1 MVFRAH
7 RGQNGAMSDID
18 DLRRRYLDALDAV
31 QREGDR
37 TMEVLVAVRAARQL
51 TREHVERGRPMIEL
65 ENVIDPQS
73 LRASLG
79 EVLAD
84 FERARHDAQRLLFQ
98 LMHAEGNTLADIG
111 RSFGISRQLV
121 SRLVH
126 EPDPT
131 PPV

>member
-1 MVFRAH
+1 MGGMTAQPVEP
-7 RGQNGAMSDID
+7 SDTVD
-18 DLRRRYLDALDAV
+18 RLRERYLNALDEV
-31 QREGDR
+31 QGAGDR
-37 TMEVLVAVRAARQL
+37 TMEVLVAVREARQV
-51 TREHVERGRPMIEL
+51 TRDHIERRRPMIEL

-79 EVLAD
+79 NVLAE
-84 FERARHDAQRLLFQ
+84 FERARHKAQRLLFQ

-121 SRLVH
+121 SRMVN

-131 PPV
+131 PPI